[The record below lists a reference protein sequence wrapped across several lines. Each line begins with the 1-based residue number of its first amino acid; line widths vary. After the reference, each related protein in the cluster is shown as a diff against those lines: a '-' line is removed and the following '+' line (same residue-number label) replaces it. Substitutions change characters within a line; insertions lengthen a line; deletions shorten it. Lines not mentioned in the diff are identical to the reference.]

1 MSRAFVKDQDGAE
14 SADLPERPVSRHRN
28 LVTPEG
34 LVRIEQTVRGL
45 GLQLAE
51 ARATDDKA
59 AVARVERDL
68 RYWTR
73 RKATAELVPPT
84 PKPER
89 VRFGCRVKLETDT
102 GERVSFRIVGEDESD
117 PSQGLIS
124 YVSPLAELLIGGK
137 PGDRVPFRQGHAEI
151 VEID

>member
-1 MSRAFVKDQDGAE
+1 MSRAFVKEQDGAE
-14 SADLPERPVSRHRN
+14 SDDLPERPVSRHRN

-34 LVRIEQTVRGL
+34 LVRIEQMVRAL

-51 ARATDDKA
+51 ARAADDRA
-59 AVARVERDL
+59 AVARIERDL

-84 PKPER
+84 PRPER
-89 VRFGCRVKLETDT
+89 VRFGCRVELETDT

-137 PGDRVPFRQGHAEI
+137 PGDRVSFRQGQAEI

>member
-14 SADLPERPVSRHRN
+14 PDDLPERPVSTHRN
-28 LVTPEG
+28 LVTPDG
-34 LVRIEQTVRGL
+34 LARIEQTVRGL
-45 GLQLAE
+45 SLQLAE
-51 ARATDDKA
+51 ARAADDKA
-59 AVARVERDL
+59 AIARVERDL

-73 RKATAELVPPT
+73 RRATAELVPPI

-89 VRFGCRVKLETDT
+89 VRFGCRVELETDT

-124 YVSPLAELLIGGK
+124 YVSPVAALLIGAK
-137 PGDRVPFRQGHAEI
+137 PGDRVPFRGGRAEI
-151 VEID
+151 VRID